1 MRRSGGSLGQIPK
14 PGHLQARGFCVH
26 PGSLTHQPTR
36 RHSRAAGHFGVASP
50 RAASECFFSF
60 FGGVRKRVISYLE
73 ELARR
78 TYFGTDGTEAHRA
91 GFVGSLIEGLEGLLG
106 FFGLVILPA
115 MAAATICH
123 WIFD

>member
-1 MRRSGGSLGQIPK
+1 M
-14 PGHLQARGFCVH
+14 
-26 PGSLTHQPTR
+26 
-36 RHSRAAGHFGVASP
+36 
-50 RAASECFFSF
+50 
-60 FGGVRKRVISYLE
+60 KRVISYLE

-78 TYFGTDGTEAHRA
+78 TYFGTDGTEPVRS
-91 GFVGSLIEGLEGLLG
+91 GVVGYFIEGLEGLIG